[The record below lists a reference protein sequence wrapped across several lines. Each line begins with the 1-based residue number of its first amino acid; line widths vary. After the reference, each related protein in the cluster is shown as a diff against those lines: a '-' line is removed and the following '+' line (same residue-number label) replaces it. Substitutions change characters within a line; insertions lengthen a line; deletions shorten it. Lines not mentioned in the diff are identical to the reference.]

1 MRRLLVLIY
10 ALIFVDEMALLSLVP
25 LVPSYRDALHLSG
38 FESGLLLSSASL
50 AIVFGSIPA
59 GLAGDRLGSRRMTLS
74 AGFVLAVSCL
84 GQGLAPNL
92 WTLIAA
98 RLLFGLASSVI
109 WSAGLSWLSDSAGDR
124 PGALGAVMA
133 VAGVGGMVGPVFAG
147 VLADHVD
154 RGAPFLALSAL
165 TLVLV
170 VALAAADRGSERQH
184 EHHRLSRILGL
195 VRRDALI
202 GGALTMMVL
211 GGFSD
216 GVVNLVGPAQLSDA
230 GRSASWI
237 GVVLSL
243 AAGLFI
249 VFSALVARA
258 GRAAVTLSVGAACT
272 VLSALVLGPVLAS
285 GAALVVAS
293 MLLLR
298 AAPLGAMYAITFPLG
313 TRGARRSGIGV
324 GAVNGLLGFAWGG
337 ASFAGA
343 IVAGSGVEAAGARAV
358 YALLA
363 GCCILA
369 SVALVV
375 LRRR

>member
-50 AIVFGSIPA
+50 AIVIGSIPG
-59 GLAGDRLGSRRMTLS
+59 GLAGDRLGSRRMTLL
-74 AGFVLAVSCL
+74 AGCLLAASCL

-147 VLADHVD
+147 VLADRLD
-154 RGAPFLALSAL
+154 RGAPFLALSAMA
-165 TLVLV
+165 LVLV
-170 VALAAADRGSERQH
+170 AALAAADRGSERRH
-184 EHHRLSRILGL
+184 EQHRLSQIMGL
-195 VRRDALI
+195 VSRDALI
-202 GGALTMMVL
+202 GGALAMMVL

-258 GRAAVTLSVGAACT
+258 GRAAVTLTVGAVCT
-272 VLSALVLGPVLAS
+272 ALSALVLGPVLAS
-285 GAALVVAS
+285 GAALLVAA

-298 AAPLGAMYAITFPLG
+298 SAPLGAMYAITFPLG
-313 TRGARRSGIGV
+313 ARGARRSGIGA

-369 SVALVV
+369 TVALVV